1 MTKYYSLNGGQYLT
15 YDQLHNEQGWTD
27 HPTTQINI
35 KSIEPWGGIED
46 DGLMDIGS
54 EIIVDAMHASYFLN
68 GTTGWW
74 TINTLLTNLGCY
86 PGIGTDDNIVNNGAI
101 QCNAA
106 IIYGELQHPYYL
118 VEKATELGWMDED
131 TFADSGWEIGP
142 IPQTNLKGYTTS
154 SGESNIQNVTL
165 NNNGTRLVYS
175 ASGQVISFDPG
186 YTFIDAYYLDNG
198 KLVSYDSATA
208 FRLYPDSTYVYII
221 NKLGY
226 SADIAVIDF
235 ANLEPQKAY
244 INQYSHSSNWS
255 YTYNTPTELYDTNG
269 NLIPYD
275 SNKIYT
281 LTASIKLIGAN
292 ETETVQP
299 HTRYIE
305 AVNKD
310 GYLGYRS
317 SVSGNA
323 CYFYYTVRD
332 LTYYGYSYNKQ
343 PATIR
348 ATSSSYIHLY
358 DSDGTTAQPYDQTKA
373 YTITHVWSA
382 SGVNADEYIPD
393 LYITPSSSS
402 SSALINL
409 KLRTTGTHS
418 SATIWRVEY
427 TVTNLT

>member
-1 MTKYYSLNGGQYLT
+1 MTKYYSRNGGEYVT
-15 YDQLHNEQGWTD
+15 FETLHNDYGITD
-27 HPTTQINI
+27 HPTTAIYA
-35 KSIEPWGGIED
+35 KSVDPWGGIED
-46 DGLMDIGS
+46 DGLADGTGG
-54 EIIVDAMHASYFLN
+54 DALSASYWIN
-68 GTTGWW
+68 GHSGWYS
-74 TINTLLTNLGCY
+74 INQYLTLFGCY
-86 PGIGTDDNIVNNGAI
+86 PSTADDTIIVNNGEI
-101 QCNAA
+101 QCYAA
-106 IIYGELQHPYYL
+106 SLVSSITFETYYL

-131 TFADSGWEIGP
+131 TFADSGWEVGP
-142 IPQTNLKGYTTS
+142 LPQTNLKGYTTS

-175 ASGQVISFDPG
+175 ASGQVISFNPG

-244 INQYSHSSNWS
+244 INQYSHSANWS

-292 ETETVQP
+292 ETVQS

-317 SVSGNA
+317 SVSDNA

-332 LTYYGYSYNKQ
+332 LTYYGYMYHNE
-343 PATIR
+343 ATTIT
-348 ATSSSYIHLY
+348 TSSSSYVYIY
-358 DSDGTTAQPYDQTKA
+358 EVNGTTVKPYDTTKQ
-373 YTITHVWSA
+373 YTIIHVWS
-382 SGVNADEYIPD
+382 SFGVLADEYIPQ
-393 LYITPSSSS
+393 LFITRVAGGAVSNQ
-402 SSALINL
+402 LH
-409 KLRTTGTHS
+409 LRMNTGTYS

-427 TVTNLT
+427 IETDLS

>member
-54 EIIVDAMHASYFLN
+54 EVIVDAMHASYFLN

-86 PGIGTDDNIVNNGAI
+86 PDIGTDDNIVNNGAI

-118 VEKATELGWMDED
+118 VEKATELGWMDAQAFED
-131 TFADSGWEIGP
+131 NGWEVGP
-142 IPQTNLKGYTTS
+142 LPQTNLKGYTTS

-175 ASGQVISFDPG
+175 ASGQVISFNPG

-244 INQYSHSSNWS
+244 INQYSHSANWS

-292 ETETVQP
+292 ETVQS

-332 LTYYGYSYNKQ
+332 LTYYGYMYHNE
-343 PATIR
+343 ATTIT
-348 ATSSSYIHLY
+348 TSSSSYVYIY
-358 DSDGTTAQPYDQTKA
+358 EVNGTTVKPYDTTKQ
-373 YTITHVWSA
+373 YTIIHVWS
-382 SGVNADEYIPD
+382 SFGVLADEYIPQ
-393 LYITPSSSS
+393 LFITRVAGGAVSDQ
-402 SSALINL
+402 LH
-409 KLRTTGTHS
+409 LRMNTGTYS

-427 TVTNLT
+427 IETDLS